1 MNSEKLKNSLKIYAL
16 IVLILANALVWYA
29 VFRED
34 RQGVLTVSFLDVG
47 QGDSI
52 FIDAPNGNQILLDG
66 GPDKKVL
73 RELSGVMPFYDRE
86 IDLLAFSHPHM
97 DHITGLI
104 DVLNRYSVA
113 GFLSSG
119 TKTQTPE
126 YFAFRKYLEAQ
137 PPSEIKEIIAERGMT
152 VDLGDDVYLDV
163 LLPVG
168 DATNLEPHDGMMV
181 TRLRYGNTAILFTGD
196 MEQGLENYLVSLD
209 GTKLKSDILKVGHH
223 GSKTST
229 YESLL
234 GNVSPKYAVISD
246 GKNNSY
252 HHPNPETLKRLTDF
266 GIPIL
271 RTDES
276 GTITFKSDGERIAQ
290 SP

>member
-1 MNSEKLKNSLKIYAL
+1 MNSEKLKNSFKIYAF

-34 RQGVLTVSFLDVG
+34 RQGILTVSFLDVG

-66 GPDKKVL
+66 GPNKKVL
-73 RELSGVMPFYDRE
+73 SELSGVMPFYDRE
-86 IDLLAFSHPHM
+86 IDLLALSHSHV
-97 DHITGLI
+97 DHFTGFI
-104 DVLNRYSVA
+104 DVLNRYLVS

-119 TKTQTPE
+119 TKVKTPE
-126 YFAFRKYLEAQ
+126 YSAMRSYLDVTQ
-137 PPSEIKEIIAERGMT
+137 PSGIKEIIAKRGMV

-181 TRLRYGNTAILFTGD
+181 TRLRYGNTAVLFTGD

-209 GTKLKSDILKVGHH
+209 GAKLKSDILKVGHH

-229 YESLL
+229 YEALL
-234 GNVSPKYAVISD
+234 GNVSPKYAVISV
-246 GKNNSY
+246 GKGNLY
-252 HHPNPETLKRLTDF
+252 HHPNDETIKRLTDF
-266 GIPIL
+266 GIPII

-276 GTITFKSDGERIAQ
+276 GTITFKSDGEKIAQ

>member
-1 MNSEKLKNSLKIYAL
+1 MDPEKVKNSFKIYAL
-16 IVLILANALVWYA
+16 GVLIIANALVWYA

-34 RQGVLTVSFLDVG
+34 RRGVLTVSFLDVG

-73 RELSGVMPFYDRE
+73 RALSNVMPFYDRE
-86 IDLLAFSHPHM
+86 IDLLALSHPHI
-97 DHITGLI
+97 DHLTGFI
-104 DVLNRYSVA
+104 DVLDRYSVS
-113 GFLSSG
+113 GFLNSG

-126 YFAFRKYLEAQ
+126 YFAFRNHLEVQ
-137 PPSEIKEIIAERGMT
+137 PPSGIREIIAKRGMI

-163 LLPVG
+163 LLPTG
-168 DATNLEPHDGMMV
+168 DATNLPPHDGMMV
-181 TRLRYGNTAILFTGD
+181 TRLRYGNTAVLFTGD

-209 GTKLKSDILKVGHH
+209 GAKLKSDILKVGHH

-229 YESLL
+229 YEALL
-234 GNVSPKYAVISD
+234 GYVAPKYAVISV
-246 GKNNSY
+246 GKNNMY
-252 HHPNPETLKRLTDF
+252 RHPNEATLARLTNF

-276 GTITFKSDGERIAQ
+276 GTITFKSDGEKVVRE
-290 SP
+290 